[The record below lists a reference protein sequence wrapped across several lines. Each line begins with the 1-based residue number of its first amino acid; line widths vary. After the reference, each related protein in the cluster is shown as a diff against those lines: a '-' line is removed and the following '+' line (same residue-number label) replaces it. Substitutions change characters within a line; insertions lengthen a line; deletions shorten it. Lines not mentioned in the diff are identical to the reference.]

1 MTTIILVLACS
12 GILAGAVN
20 FFLNYVELPVAKTTA
35 APAMEAAAAPEPWPQ
50 IRTIGIAI
58 AGYLTVGIAGAALV
72 PLVNALINLGGLG
85 ADLGKNANNMTNF
98 VLFGYGIVFGYSAS
112 RLLTGILDGIL
123 KKIAKLEQAVAKQQ
137 TTISQTTFAA
147 PITITTADD
156 IKQACESCFEA
167 NKDNCSGF
175 AEAVADT
182 FDITLTGQA
191 NDIADEIRQAGWQ
204 LLSDGAEA
212 KEKADA
218 GCFVVAA
225 LKGAD
230 NVPPQEH
237 GHVAIIVS
245 GPLAQGKYP
254 TGYWGTLGGTGMKNT
269 TINYAWNKDSR
280 DKVIYASRT
289 I

>member
-1 MTTIILVLACS
+1 MTAIIIVLACS

-20 FFLNYVELPVAKTTA
+20 FFLNYVELPVAKPAA
-35 APAMEAAAAPEPWPQ
+35 APAMETAAATDPWPQ

-72 PLVNALINLGGLG
+72 PLVNALVTLGGLG
-85 ADLGKNANNMTNF
+85 KQLTANPDGLTDL
-98 VLFGYGIVFGYSAS
+98 VLFGYGVVFGYSAS

-123 KKIAKLEQAVAKQQ
+123 KKITKLEQAVTQHDAALAK
-137 TTISQTTFAA
+137 TNLAL
-147 PITITTADD
+147 PVTITSADD
-156 IKQACESCFEA
+156 VKQACEAAFEA

-175 AEAVADT
+175 AEAVAAALGV
-182 FDITLTGQA
+182 TLTGQA
-191 NDIADEIRQAGWQ
+191 DDIADEIQTAGWQ
-204 LLSDGAEA
+204 VLSGGAEA

-218 GCFVVAA
+218 GCLVVAA

-254 TGYWGTLGGTGMKNT
+254 TGYWGTLGGVGRKNT
-269 TINYAWNKDSR
+269 TINFAWNAASR
-280 DKVIYASRT
+280 DKVIYASRS